1 MREYIVLLLF
11 SMICMVAGGLIFDTL
26 TDLVQ
31 DGLNMT
37 INRIVFVT
45 LLLCMIGVL
54 IICLGSSIQ
63 FAD

>member
-31 DGLNMT
+31 DGFNMT

-54 IICLGSSIQ
+54 IVCLGSSIQ